1 METQHTASLG
11 EYVAVLRRRRRIM
24 AAVALPI
31 VLVAVILAITL
42 PDIYRS
48 AANFLLVTDSVSD
61 PAGSSSEFA
70 DQYVLSLADRVVSGG
85 NLSRIVEEVDPY
97 PEFGDDQAS
106 AVTELRDN
114 VTVQMTTQTILEPGG
129 GRERTVNT
137 GFSVAYD
144 HRVPEKSQQVAS
156 ALARIFV
163 EQSRTERLAAA
174 RGKIDFFKREG
185 ERTRDEIAEFESQL
199 AVFKERNF
207 DQLPETAQANITIRG
222 RIEQELDSV
231 DREIRGLQQNRVF
244 VEQQLRQAQAGP
256 TVDNLSALESE
267 YASKSAIYAENHPDL
282 VTLRRQIEG
291 LRAAGPGSG
300 GNTLQAQLNSQRAA
314 LAEARQRYSEDHPD
328 IRRMMS
334 NIASLEAR
342 VAAGESPTSNLAGES
357 LAAVQL
363 RTQLNAMTTQLNG
376 LQGRSGQLRSRLEQ
390 FESRLGST
398 PEVER
403 EYQAITRG
411 LGTARQ
417 QFDQM
422 VEQRMNAEVEAA
434 AISGGAADRFV
445 LTGEPGLP
453 WEPASPKRFAII
465 IIGLILASILA
476 LSTAVAAEAFD
487 SRVRGGA
494 DVRRTM
500 GHTPLA
506 TVPQIHNSVY
516 FNLRS
521 RRIVRL
527 AVSMLVVTPVLYF
540 LVHFV
545 VN

>member
-11 EYVAVLRRRRRIM
+11 EYVAVLRRRRRLM
-24 AAVALPI
+24 VAVALPI
-31 VLVAVILAITL
+31 VIVAVILAIAL

-48 AANFLLVTDSVSD
+48 AAKFLLVTDSVEDS
-61 PAGSSSEFA
+61 AGGSSEFA
-70 DQYVLSLADRVVSGG
+70 DQYVISLADRVVSGG
-85 NLSRIVEEVDPY
+85 NLGRIVKEVNPY
-97 PEFGDDQAS
+97 PEFGDDES
-106 AVTELRDN
+106 LAVSELRDN
-114 VTVQMTTQTILEPGG
+114 VSVEMTTQTTLGAG
-129 GRERTVNT
+129 GREQVVNT
-137 GFSVAYD
+137 GFTVSFD
-144 HRVPEKSQQVAS
+144 HLLPEKSQQVAS

-163 EQSRTERLAAA
+163 EQSRTERLSAA
-174 RGKIDFFKREG
+174 RGKIDFYKKEG

-199 AVFKERNF
+199 ADFKERNF

-231 DREIRGLQQNRVF
+231 DREIRGIQQNRVF

-256 TVDNLSALESE
+256 TVNNLTALESE

-291 LRAAGPGSG
+291 LRAAGPGTA
-300 GNTLQAQLNSQRAA
+300 GNTLQAQLASQRAA

-328 IRRMMS
+328 IRRMMG

-342 VAAGESPTSNLAGES
+342 VAAGESPTSNLSGES

-363 RTQLNAMTTQLNG
+363 HTQLNAMNTQLGG

-411 LGTARQ
+411 LGTARS

-422 VEQRMNAEVEAA
+422 VERRMNAEVEAA
-434 AISGGAADRFV
+434 AISGGAADRFL

-453 WEPASPKRFAII
+453 WEPAKPKRLAII
-465 IIGLILASILA
+465 IIGLILATILA
-476 LSTAVAAEAFD
+476 LSAAVGAEAFD
-487 SRVRGGA
+487 SRVRGGG

-500 GHTPLA
+500 GHAPLA

-516 FNLRS
+516 FNQRA

-527 AVSMLVVTPVLYF
+527 AVSILVVTPVLYS
-540 LVHFV
+540 LVHFM

>member
-1 METQHTASLG
+1 METQHSASLG
-11 EYVAVLRRRRRIM
+11 EYISVLRRRRRHM
-24 AAVALPI
+24 VAVALPI
-31 VLVAVILAITL
+31 ILVAVILAIAL

-48 AANFLLVTDSVSD
+48 TASYLLVTDPV
-61 PAGSSSEFA
+61 AGSEGNSGEFA
-70 DQYVLSLADRVVSGG
+70 DQYVMSLADRVVSGS
-85 NLSRIVEEVDPY
+85 NLGRIVEEVNPY
-97 PEFGDDQAS
+97 PEFGDDQSS
-106 AVTELRDN
+106 AVSELRDN
-114 VTVQMTTQTILEPGG
+114 VSVQMTTQTTLDAS
-129 GRERTVNT
+129 GRERSVNT
-137 GFSVAYD
+137 GFAASYD
-144 HRVPEKSQQVAS
+144 HRVPEKAQQVAS

-174 RGKIDFFKREG
+174 RGKIEFFKKEG

-199 AVFKERNF
+199 ADFKERNF
-207 DQLPETAQANITIRG
+207 DQLPETAQANITIRS

-231 DREIRGLQQNRVF
+231 DREIRGVQQNRVF

-256 TVDNLSALESE
+256 TVNNLSALESE

-291 LRAAGPGSG
+291 LRAAGPGTG

-363 RTQLNAMTTQLNG
+363 QTQLNAMNTQLGG

-411 LGTARQ
+411 LGTARA

-422 VEQRMNAEVEAA
+422 VEQRMTAEVEAA

-445 LTGEPGLP
+445 LTGEPGMP
-453 WEPASPKRFAII
+453 WEPASPKRPAIV
-465 IIGLILASILA
+465 IIGLILAGIMA
-476 LSTAVAAEAFD
+476 LSVAVAAEAFD
-487 SRVRGGA
+487 TRVRGGA

-516 FNLRS
+516 FNLRA
-521 RRIVRL
+521 RRVVRL
-527 AVSMLVVTPVLYF
+527 AVSMLIATPILYF
-540 LVHFV
+540 LVHFM

>member
-1 METQHTASLG
+1 METQHSASLG
-11 EYVAVLRRRRRIM
+11 EYIAVLRRRRRHM
-24 AAVALPI
+24 VAVALPI
-31 VLVAVILAITL
+31 ILVAVILAIAL

-48 AANFLLVTDSVSD
+48 TASYLLVTDPV
-61 PAGSSSEFA
+61 AGSEGNSGEFA
-70 DQYVLSLADRVVSGG
+70 DQYVMSLADRVVSGS
-85 NLSRIVEEVDPY
+85 NLDRIVEEVNPY
-97 PEFGDDQAS
+97 PEFGDDQSS
-106 AVTELRDN
+106 AVSELRDN
-114 VTVQMTTQTILEPGG
+114 VSVQMTTQTTLDAS
-129 GRERTVNT
+129 GRERSVNT
-137 GFSVAYD
+137 GFAASYD
-144 HRVPEKSQQVAS
+144 HRVPEKAQQVAS

-174 RGKIDFFKREG
+174 RGKIEFFKKEG

-199 AVFKERNF
+199 ADFKERNF
-207 DQLPETAQANITIRG
+207 DQLPETAQANITIRS

-231 DREIRGLQQNRVF
+231 DREIRGVQQNRVF

-256 TVDNLSALESE
+256 TVNNLSALESE

-291 LRAAGPGSG
+291 LRAAGPGTG

-342 VAAGESPTSNLAGES
+342 VASGESPTSNLAGES

-363 RTQLNAMTTQLNG
+363 QTQLNAMNTQLGG

-411 LGTARQ
+411 LGTARA

-422 VEQRMNAEVEAA
+422 VEQRMTAEVEAA

-445 LTGEPGLP
+445 LTGEPGMP
-453 WEPASPKRFAII
+453 WEPASPKRPAIV
-465 IIGLILASILA
+465 IIGLILAGIMA
-476 LSTAVAAEAFD
+476 LSVAVAAEAFD
-487 SRVRGGA
+487 TRVRGGA

-516 FNLRS
+516 FNLRA
-521 RRIVRL
+521 RRAVRL
-527 AVSMLVVTPVLYF
+527 AISMLIATPVLYF
-540 LVHFV
+540 LVHFM